1 MKPTVGRIV
10 CYTLASE
17 DLDEEHLH
25 QVGQIRPAVI
35 VETHGN
41 EKFDALQGGSPVN
54 LQVFRDGSNDGP
66 YGGLF
71 WKTSVL
77 FTEHPTYL
85 GVWGMWSWPRRV
97 D

>member
-10 CYTLASE
+10 HYTLAPD
-17 DLDEEHLH
+17 DLDEKHQH
-25 QVGQIRPAVI
+25 QVGRIRPAVI

-41 EKFDALQGGSPVN
+41 EKFGAFQSGSAVN

-66 YGGLF
+66 HGGMF

-77 FTEHPTYL
+77 FTEHQSDL
-85 GVWGMWSWPRRV
+85 GMWSWPPRV